1 MHTLFPRDPD
11 CGNNTVPAFDADGT
25 DLMKA
30 ELLPAQFSTK
40 AWIPDQH
47 ESPPAIDTLRANG

>member
-25 DLMKA
+25 DLMKLA
-30 ELLPAQFSTK
+30 ETAQDALT
-40 AWIPDQH
+40 AYDAVYNDPD
-47 ESPPAIDTLRANG
+47 PKGYTVNI